1 MHILN
6 SAEIKA
12 WDQYTI
18 KHEPISSV
26 DLMERAAGKC
36 AEWIQLQPWQQK
48 LFKIF
53 CGKGNN
59 GGDGLAI
66 ARMLLQA
73 GYSCSIYILET
84 GKPGSEDFQINLQRL
99 SDVTTDIHILS
110 AENNFPAISNTDL
123 VIDALFGSGLN
134 QPLKELPSKLVQHI
148 NSSKATTVA
157 IDLPSGLFIDQSSKE
172 NVVVS
177 ADHTLTFQCYKLALL
192 VQENAPFIGEV
203 HILDIK
209 LKADFLEANSFPN
222 RVIDETLIKTIFKP
236 RNAFAHK
243 GTFGHALLIAGSYGK
258 MGAATLATRACLR
271 SGAGLTTV
279 YVPKCGYIILQVAVP
294 EAMVLTDENETYLS
308 TLPAEIEKYSVI
320 GIGPG
325 IGTKDQTQKMLS
337 FIARRYYKPVVID
350 ADGLNCM
357 ALQHHLLKQLPPYS
371 ILTPHPKEFDRLFGQ
386 HQNDFNRIKT
396 AIQSSAEFNVVII
409 LKGHHT
415 LVTTPTGKCYFN
427 STGNVGMAK
436 GGSGDVLT
444 GVITGLLAQGY
455 TPEEAALLGVYLHG
469 SAGDLAVK
477 TLSKEALVATDLI
490 RFLSPAFLKL
500 N

>member
-1 MHILN
+1 
-6 SAEIKA
+6 
-12 WDQYTI
+12 
-18 KHEPISSV
+18 
-26 DLMERAAGKC
+26 
-36 AEWIQLQPWQQK
+36 
-48 LFKIF
+48 
-53 CGKGNN
+53 
-59 GGDGLAI
+59 
-66 ARMLLQA
+66 
-73 GYSCSIYILET
+73 
-84 GKPGSEDFQINLQRL
+84 
-99 SDVTTDIHILS
+99 
-110 AENNFPAISNTDL
+110 
-123 VIDALFGSGLN
+123 
-134 QPLKELPSKLVQHI
+134 
-148 NSSKATTVA
+148 
-157 IDLPSGLFIDQSSKE
+157 
-172 NVVVS
+172 
-177 ADHTLTFQCYKLALL
+177 
-192 VQENAPFIGEV
+192 
-203 HILDIK
+203 
-209 LKADFLEANSFPN
+209 
-222 RVIDETLIKTIFKP
+222 
-236 RNAFAHK
+236 
-243 GTFGHALLIAGSYGK
+243 LLIAGSYGK

-357 ALQHHLLKQLPPYS
+357 ALQHHLLKQLPSYS
-371 ILTPHPKEFDRLFGQ
+371 ILTPHPKEFDRLFGE

>member
-6 SAEIKA
+6 SAELQA

-18 KHEPISSV
+18 NHEPISSV

-36 AEWIQLQPWQQK
+36 AEWIQQQPWKQR

-271 SGAGLTTV
+271 SGAGLTSV

-371 ILTPHPKEFDRLFGQ
+371 ILTPHPKEFDRLFGE